1 MLKNSS
7 RESFIKYT
15 NDFFT
20 KDSKGLKS
28 RSISSIIFNN
38 FNLLKKGYFGPNTSK
53 ITEVL
58 SKYYFSIFKYLI

>member
-20 KDSKGLKS
+20 EGLGSLKGRDILN
-28 RSISSIIFNN
+28 IIFDN
-38 FNLLKKGYFGPNTSK
+38 FNLLRRGYFGPNTSK
-53 ITEVL
+53 IIKVL
-58 SKYYFSIFKYLI
+58 DKYYFFILKYLI